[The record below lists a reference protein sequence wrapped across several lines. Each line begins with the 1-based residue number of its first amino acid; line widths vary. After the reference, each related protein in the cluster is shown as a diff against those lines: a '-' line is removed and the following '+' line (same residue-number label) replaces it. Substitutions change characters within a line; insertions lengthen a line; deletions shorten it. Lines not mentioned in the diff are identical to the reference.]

1 MSLFLALTLD
11 VIEDDT
17 AGLVELLLLLLR
29 VAGAMVRIWIRGLID
44 SLTIENREVLGKLER
59 LCKFET

>member
-1 MSLFLALTLD
+1 MLLD
-11 VIEDDT
+11 VVEDAT
-17 AGLVELLLLLLR
+17 VGLVELLLLLLR

>member
-1 MSLFLALTLD
+1 MILD
-11 VIEDDT
+11 VVEDAT
-17 AGLVELLLLLLR
+17 AGLVKLLLLLLLRLR

-44 SLTIENREVLGKLER
+44 SMTVENREVLGKLER